1 MSERF
6 VVEADRRV
14 VGVAVRDVG
23 GFRFYSANPDYLCL
37 EGRTFARAK
46 TLARSVARIARHRRR
61 GEEAGPAAEP
71 SATRH

>member
-14 VGVAVRDVG
+14 VGVAVRSTG
-23 GFRFYSANPDYLCL
+23 GYRFFSSDAAYFGL

-46 TLARSVARIARHRRR
+46 TLANSVAKITRAQRRR
-61 GEEAGPAAEP
+61 AGAESRLAP
-71 SATRH
+71 TLQ